1 MSKIVRITE
10 SDLHRIIKESVK
22 KILKEAHGEPESYP
36 GIISTSI
43 LDDNEAEE
51 MANEYNLTPE
61 EAAMEWFKGV
71 DIDFEENVVPKWREF
86 VCKVPELG
94 AELYHDYGAGYYFLI
109 KGQFNEN
116 TIKEATAGGG
126 ASGGLI
132 GFSSNI
138 GNGSGIAAGTT
149 NTQNTPQGNGD
160 NTIFGKGLTS
170 KKKKKSNTDII
181 NHGRDIY
188 NARGNGKSSDNENS
202 DFFGDTTKRKNGK
215 GGSISIPKHR
225 V

>member
-1 MSKIVRITE
+1 MKKVIRLTE

-22 KILKEAHGEPESYP
+22 KLIKEAHGEPESYY
-36 GIISTSI
+36 GIISSSI
-43 LDDNEAEE
+43 LNDNEAEE
-51 MANEYNLTPE
+51 MANEYNLSPD

-71 DIDFEENVVPKWREF
+71 DAGFEEGNIPKWREF
-86 VCKVPELG
+86 VCDIPELG

-138 GNGSGIAAGTT
+138 GNGSGIAAGAT

-160 NTIFGKGLTS
+160 NTIFGVGLTD